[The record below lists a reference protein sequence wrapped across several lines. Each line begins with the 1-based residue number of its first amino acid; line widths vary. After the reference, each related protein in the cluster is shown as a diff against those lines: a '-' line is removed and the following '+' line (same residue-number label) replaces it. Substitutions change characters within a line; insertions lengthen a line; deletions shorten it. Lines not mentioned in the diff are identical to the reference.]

1 MSERTPAL
9 TIFLFAA
16 GIALGVFG
24 KAVLDPGTP
33 PNPYPALEAVSEP
46 ATAKELAAIIVSDD
60 ARRLAEALEGPLIQK
75 LGEALAPLIDVF
87 EMRFVGAVE
96 RRGDILSAY
105 VAEGRSR
112 GGDPAAV
119 GVVLRVREGKVVGVN

>member
-1 MSERTPAL
+1 MSERNPAF
-9 TIFLFAA
+9 TIFLVAA
-16 GIALGVFG
+16 GIALGLVAKSVF
-24 KAVLDPGTP
+24 DPGTP
-33 PNPYPALEAVSEP
+33 ANPYPALTAVGEP
-46 ATAKELAAIIVSDD
+46 APAAEVVAIVVADD
-60 ARRLAEALEGPLIQK
+60 ARRLAEALDGTLIQK
-75 LGEALAPLIDVF
+75 LGEALNPLIDVF

-112 GGDPAAV
+112 GGEPAAV